1 MRVCVKVIMFSSV
14 GNASCI
20 QGTRKIHNPKYT
32 STRVNASCQ
41 EKGFYTD
48 INIARDSSCTAK
60 SCNGDWWHEGERI
73 AALLYPNRVFLSET
87 SCMSWSRCEVCD
99 HVCTMIPDRNFG
111 SKFCLSFLSYF
122 MKVCLHWTCLIF
134 VCISMGRK
142 IDFGFQHR

>member
-1 MRVCVKVIMFSSV
+1 MKVCVKVVLFSSV

-32 STRVNASCQ
+32 SSRVNASCQ

-48 INIARDSSCTAK
+48 INITRGSSCTAK

-99 HVCTMIPDRNFG
+99 RVCTVIPDRNFG
-111 SKFCLSFLSYF
+111 SKFYLSFLLYF

-134 VCISMGRK
+134 VYISVGRK
-142 IDFGFQHR
+142 IDVSF